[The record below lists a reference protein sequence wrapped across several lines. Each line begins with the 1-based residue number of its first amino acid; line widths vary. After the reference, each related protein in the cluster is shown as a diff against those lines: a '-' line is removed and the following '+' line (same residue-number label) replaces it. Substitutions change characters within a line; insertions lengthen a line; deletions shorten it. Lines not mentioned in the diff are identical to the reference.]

1 MKLQPVSVARRL
13 LPLALRLS
21 LVALLFNLLHPAEPR
36 ATPQEQQ
43 RVITTLP
50 QLCVH
55 TRLID
60 EVWEWKIQRSLQM
73 VRQLGAGTIVEF
85 FPWAYAEAAP
95 GRFDWQQ
102 MDRILKHA
110 RNQGIQVIA
119 RLGLVPAWARVTE
132 GDARASTLNSLPRAA
147 WDDFARF
154 AAAFARRYHADVQH
168 LIIWNEPNLA
178 FEWGYAPVTPDD
190 YVALLRVVHD
200 TVRAASPASRLLA
213 AGPAPTLEP
222 AGSPHAVNDL
232 DWLEAVYA
240 AGAANW
246 SDGIA
251 LHSYGF
257 RHSAD
262 ALPARDRLNFRR
274 LELHRET
281 LLQYAGHDAAV
292 FLTESGWNDDPHHG
306 QAVSPARRIRY
317 TLDALNHARQHWP
330 WLERMCLWALRYPAP
345 AWNWR
350 DGYTLL
356 TPDFT
361 RKPIYHAIQDL
372 ALGRRQGESLWLPP
386 PAAPS

>member
-1 MKLQPVSVARRL
+1 MKLRRVSVARRTF
-13 LPLALRLS
+13 PLALRLS

-73 VRQLGAGTIVEF
+73 VRELGAGTIVEF
-85 FPWAYAEAAP
+85 FPWAYAEAVP
-95 GRFDWQQ
+95 GRFNWQQ
-102 MDRILKHA
+102 MDRILDHA

-132 GDARASTLNSLPRAA
+132 GDTGASTLNSLPREA
-147 WDDFARF
+147 WDDFARYV
-154 AAAFARRYHADVQH
+154 AAFARRYHADVQH

-178 FEWGYAPVTPDD
+178 FEWGYDPVTPDD

-200 TVRAASPASRLLA
+200 AVRAASPASLLLA

-222 AGSPHAVNDL
+222 AGSPHAINDL
-232 DWLEAVYA
+232 DWLEDTYA

-262 ALPARDRLNFRR
+262 ALPARDQLNFRR

-281 LLQYAGHDAAV
+281 LLQHAGHDAAV
-292 FLTESGWNDDPHHG
+292 FLTESGWNDDPRHD

-317 TLDALNHARQHWP
+317 TLDALDHARQHWP
-330 WLERMCLWALRYPAP
+330 WLERLCLWALRYPAP
-345 AWNWR
+345 TWNWR

-356 TPDFT
+356 TPEFT
-361 RKPIYHAIQDL
+361 RKPIYQAIQDL

-386 PAAPS
+386 PAVPS